1 MSRLEFYA
9 RPLIAF
15 DPKNKD
21 HRRWY
26 NEFLKKKTWGHCPVR
41 FICPEDSG
49 SDLTMMIK
57 NHLVEY
63 YVSKEFAK
71 PTAKVVDIVSKRR
84 YNVNK
89 LKKWAQFTNSNKGNY
104 YGNWTE
110 I

>member
-9 RPLIAF
+9 RPLVAF

-26 NEFLKKKTWGHCPVR
+26 NEFMTKKTWGRCPVR

-63 YVSKEFAK
+63 YVQKEFAQK
-71 PTAKVVDIVSKRR
+71 KAPVVDIKSKRS
-84 YNVNK
+84 YNVSK
-89 LKKWAQFTNSNKGNY
+89 LKKWAQFTNSN
-104 YGNWTE
+104 
-110 I
+110 